1 MNVSISI
8 KGLEKNRRILGGLVN
23 ELDKNQNLLLHQLGE
38 DIVVEAQQ
46 NLVGNAN
53 INSWEL
59 FDSIQILEEGDK
71 YIIVGTNKDYAGF
84 IEYGRGPV
92 RPVTAKV
99 LHWIDK
105 DTGKDVFAMFSKA
118 TNPMPFMEPAVIS
131 KSANF
136 VDVFAERILRSV
148 EA

>member
-1 MNVSISI
+1 MFSVSI
-8 KGLEKNRRILGGLVN
+8 KGLEKNRRVLGGIVN
-23 ELDKNQNLLLHQLGE
+23 ELDKNQNLSLHQLGQ

-59 FDSIQILEEGDK
+59 FDSIKILEEGDK
-71 YIIVGTNKDYAGF
+71 YIIVGTNKDYAGY
-84 IEYGRGPV
+84 IEYSRGPV
-92 RPVTAKV
+92 RPIQAKI

-118 TNPMPFMEPAVIS
+118 TEPMPFMEPAVIS
-131 KSANF
+131 KTQNF
-136 VDVFAERILRSV
+136 VDIFAERILGSV
-148 EA
+148 SS

>member
-1 MNVSISI
+1 LNVSISI

>member
-1 MNVSISI
+1 LNVSVSI
-8 KGLEKNRRILGGLVN
+8 KGLERNRRVLGGMIN
-23 ELDKNQNLLLHQLGE
+23 ELEPTQNLLLKQLGN

-59 FDSIQILEEGDK
+59 FDSIQVLEEGDN
-71 YIIVGTNKDYAGF
+71 YVVVGTNNEHAVY

-118 TNPMPFMEPAVIS
+118 TEPMPFLEPAVIS
-131 KSANF
+131 KTHNF
-136 VDVFAERILRSV
+136 VDIFSERILRKV